1 MNRGNGYSNIFVS
14 KIFYANKLE
23 KAQLMSFVKD
33 AEILRVYLFISNC
46 SHNLEAKMEWAI
58 SSIRENN

>member
-1 MNRGNGYSNIFVS
+1 MATATVS

-23 KAQLMSFVKD
+23 KAQLTSFVKD
-33 AEILRVYLFISNC
+33 AEILRIYPSISNC

-58 SSIRENN
+58 SSICENN